1 MTADTA
7 YAQTY
12 RFGAPTADDSWETG
26 HYGSPRQVQPGDVIE
41 AVLGHSVKKG
51 GAVVLDG
58 LREVEEIAAP

>member
-1 MTADTA
+1 MAKA
-7 YAQTY
+7 LHLPESS
-12 RFGAPTADDSWETG
+12 GALLASVEAN
-26 HYGSPRQVQPGDVIE
+26 SPAAKAGLQPGDVIE